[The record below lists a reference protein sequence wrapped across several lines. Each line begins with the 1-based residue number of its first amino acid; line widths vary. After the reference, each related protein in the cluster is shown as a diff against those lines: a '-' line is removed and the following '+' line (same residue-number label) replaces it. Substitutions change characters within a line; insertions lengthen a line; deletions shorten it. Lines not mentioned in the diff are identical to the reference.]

1 MKYQVRTKTFETNSS
16 STHSYVINQSC
27 ADDIE
32 LIFPDED
39 GYLRLEIV
47 REDYIDGWHL
57 VGFQQ
62 KLNYFIHVCVEVEIT
77 PWMIENYCEYHLDLI
92 RKNKVRFANIKTAI
106 AEQVGISEDKI
117 LFQFPECL
125 GTVDAQDMDEIN
137 YSLDNKDLIKEVLF
151 SKKYEIHIADGY
163 ESFFDGQY

>member
-1 MKYQVRTKTFETNSS
+1 MKYQIRTNTFETNSS
-16 STHSYVINQSC
+16 STHSYVLNQSC

-57 VGFQQ
+57 VGFHQ
-62 KLNYFIHVCVEVEIT
+62 KLNYFIHVCVEDEPT
-77 PWMIENYCEYHLDLI
+77 KEQLAHYSKFELDNI
-92 RKNKVRFANIKTAI
+92 KQNKIRFANIKKAI
-106 AEQVGISEDKI
+106 AEQVGISEGNV

-125 GTVDAQDMDEIN
+125 GTVDAQDMDETIH
-137 YSLDNKDLIKEVLF
+137 SLSNKDFIKEVLF
-151 SKKYEIHIADGY
+151 GKKYEISIADGY
-163 ESFFDGQY
+163 NEYF